1 MLLLLTGIKLQ
12 KSQLLVLAG
21 VVLQPIVK
29 VPAYSYQH
37 VNYITFQ
44 IYMTHIIAWFIV
56 GSYKGIGLVRYVTK

>member
-37 VNYITFQ
+37 INYITFQ
-44 IYMTHIIAWFIV
+44 IYMTHIIA
-56 GSYKGIGLVRYVTK
+56 